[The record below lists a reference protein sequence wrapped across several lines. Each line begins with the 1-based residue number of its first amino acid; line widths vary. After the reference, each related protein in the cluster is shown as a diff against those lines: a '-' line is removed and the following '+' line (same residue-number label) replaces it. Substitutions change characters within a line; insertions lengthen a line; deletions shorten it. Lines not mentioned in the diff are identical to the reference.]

1 LPISTIEVF
10 ENNVSKSLEET
21 EAKIE
26 DVRLVK

>member
-1 LPISTIEVF
+1 
-10 ENNVSKSLEET
+10 LEET